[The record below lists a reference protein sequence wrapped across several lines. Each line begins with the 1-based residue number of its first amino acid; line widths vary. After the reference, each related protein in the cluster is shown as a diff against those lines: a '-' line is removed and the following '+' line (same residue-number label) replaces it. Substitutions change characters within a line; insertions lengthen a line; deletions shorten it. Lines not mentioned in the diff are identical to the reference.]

1 MGARRVVSA
10 RVAQRELFAR
20 AGLAHAHHFYL
31 CVHLHLLPPRA
42 YPRTLPLRRRLDLS
56 IYDMGL
62 AGRKTKQRI
71 GHDPRNLAWADGM
84 FFLLLHL
91 PVITGSFID

>member
-1 MGARRVVSA
+1 MGARRVVSP

-20 AGLAHAHHFYL
+20 AGLVHAHHFY
-31 CVHLHLLPPRA
+31 LLPPRA
-42 YPRTLPLRRRLDLS
+42 YPRTLPLLRRPDLS
-56 IYDMGL
+56 TYDMGL

-91 PVITGSFID
+91 PVLTCSFIDKSL